1 MTRPAS
7 APLAIEFGWRF
18 DNSYTRL
25 PEAFYARVLPTP
37 VRAPTVVVVN
47 HTLAESMGL
56 DTRAADPAALAA
68 VFAGQVM
75 PAGADPIAQAYAGHQ
90 FGGFTVLGD
99 GRAILL
105 GEHRTPDGRL
115 LDVQFKGSGPTPY
128 SRRGDGRAALGPML
142 REYIVSEA
150 MHALGIPTTRSLAVV
165 TTGEPVYRDR
175 VLRGAVLT
183 RVAASHVRVG
193 TFEYF
198 AAHRNVNGL
207 RALVAY
213 VVDRHYPAL
222 AGRPDAALA
231 LLDAVTTRQ
240 AELIAAWMGVGFV
253 HGVMNT
259 DNMAVSGETIDY
271 GPCAFVDRYHPD
283 TVFSSIDH
291 MGRYAYAQQPGIAQ
305 WNLARFAEAL
315 LPLLAP
321 ERDAAIDVAT
331 GVVHDFPAR
340 FERAWMHEMRRKL
353 GLVEAREADGA
364 LVAGLLG
371 WMEREGADFTNTFRG
386 LSTGAESGDATDAT
400 AGTSPARAAW
410 VTDWSARVAAEGATL
425 EEARERMRRVNPV
438 AIARNHQVEAAL
450 AAAERDDLGALTAL
464 LASVQRPF
472 DDGPWHDG
480 FREPGTEGAEPYRT
494 FCGT

>member
-1 MTRPAS
+1 MTTALPATI
-7 APLAIEFGWRF
+7 ATEMGWHF
-18 DNSYTRL
+18 DNTYARL
-25 PEAFYARVLPTP
+25 PDAFFARVLPAP
-37 VRAPTVVVVN
+37 VRAPGVVVVN
-47 HTLAESMGL
+47 HGLADAMGL
-56 DTRAADPAALAA
+56 RTRGVDDATLAA
-68 VFAGQVM
+68 VFAGQVL

-105 GEHRTPDGRL
+105 GEQRTPDGRL

-142 REYIVSEA
+142 REYVISEA
-150 MHALGIPTTRSLAVV
+150 MHALGIPTTRALAVV
-165 TTGEPVYRDR
+165 TTGEPVYRER

-198 AAHRNVNGL
+198 AAHRNVDGL
-207 RALVAY
+207 RTLVAY
-213 VVDRHYPAL
+213 VVDRHDPSL
-222 AGRPDAALA
+222 TGREDAALA

-240 AELIAAWMGVGFV
+240 AALVARWMGVGFV

-271 GPCAFVDRYHPD
+271 GPCAFLDRYHPD
-283 TVFSSIDH
+283 TVFSSIDQ

-321 ERDAAIDVAT
+321 EREAAIDLAK

-353 GLVEAREADGA
+353 GLADARDTDGA

-371 WMEREGADFTNTFRG
+371 WMEQEGADLTNTFRS
-386 LSTGAESGDATDAT
+386 LSADGDVSEGPSGASA
-400 AGTSPARAAW
+400 ARAAW
-410 VTDWSARVAAEGATL
+410 SSDWAARVAAEGSTIAV
-425 EEARERMRRVNPV
+425 ARERMRAVNPV
-438 AIARNHQVEAAL
+438 VIPRNHQVEAAL
-450 AAAERDDLGALTAL
+450 AGAERDDLAPLTAL

-472 DDGPWHDG
+472 EDGPWHDG
-480 FREPGTEGAEPYRT
+480 FREAGAEGDEPYRT

>member
-1 MTRPAS
+1 MPGSPSVAAATV
-7 APLAIEFGWRF
+7 GWRF
-18 DNSYTRL
+18 DNTYARL
-25 PEAFYARVLPTP
+25 PEGFFARVLPAP
-37 VRAPTVVVVN
+37 VRAPAVVLVN
-47 HTLAESMGL
+47 HALGDAMGL
-56 DTRAADPAALAA
+56 ATRALSAEDAAAL
-68 VFAGQVM
+68 FAGQVI
-75 PAGADPIAQAYAGHQ
+75 PPGADPIAQAYAGHQ

-142 REYIVSEA
+142 REYVVSEA

-198 AAHRNVNGL
+198 AAHRQVDAL
-207 RALVAY
+207 RTLVAY
-213 VVDRHYPAL
+213 VVERHFPGL

-231 LLDAVTTRQ
+231 LLAAVRDAQ
-240 AELIAAWMGVGFV
+240 ATLVARWMGVGFV

-271 GPCAFVDRYHPD
+271 GPCAFLDRYHPD

-315 LPLLAP
+315 LPLLHDS
-321 ERDAAIDVAT
+321 RDAAIALAKE
-331 GVVHDFPAR
+331 VVHAFPAR
-340 FERAWMHEMRRKL
+340 FEAAWLAVMRGKL
-353 GLVEAREADGA
+353 GLAEAHPDDGA
-364 LVAGLLG
+364 LAAGLLA
-371 WMEREGADFTNTFRG
+371 WMEATGADFTNTFRA
-386 LSTGAESGDATDAT
+386 LATGAPGDGA
-400 AGTSPARAAW
+400 PAKWLGEWRA
-410 VTDWSARVAAEGATL
+410 RLAAEGRTDAD
-425 EEARERMRRVNPV
+425 ARDAMRRANPV
-438 AIARNHQVEAAL
+438 VVPRNHVVEAAL
-450 AAAERDDLGALTAL
+450 AAAEHDDVGPLTAL
-464 LASVQRPF
+464 LASVTRPYE
-472 DDGPWHDG
+472 DGPWHDG
-480 FREPGTEGAEPYRT
+480 QRGPAPEGAEPYRT